1 MQLIFLDT
9 ETTGN
14 EPAKDRLVQV
24 CYKMKEGDGWQTKV
38 GYFKPP
44 MPVSVKAMSITH
56 ITDKMLE
63 DKEAFAESQMKKDLE
78 FLLSGATLVAH
89 NAKFDIAML
98 ENEGLKVP
106 NFICTLRVA
115 RALDT
120 KNAIP
125 EYNLQFLRYYLG
137 LEIEGNPHDA
147 EGDVNVLIAVYDR
160 LFMKMRE
167 TEPDDESALKKM
179 IEISSRP
186 TLFTYFN
193 FGKHT
198 GKKIEEVAQTNKD
211 YLEWLLNQKIADGGT
226 DEDWIYTLRH
236 YLGK

>member
-1 MQLIFLDT
+1 MPLIFLDT

-14 EPAKDRLVQV
+14 DPAKDRLVQV
-24 CYKMKEGDGWQTKV
+24 CYKLKEGEGWQTKV
-38 GYFKPP
+38 GYFKPTMP
-44 MPVSVKAMSITH
+44 MSVKAMSITH

-63 DKEAFAESQMKKDLE
+63 GKEAFADSQMKKDLE
-78 FLLSGATLVAH
+78 FLLSGSTLVAH

-106 NFICTLRVA
+106 SFICTLRVA

-147 EGDVNVLIAVYDR
+147 EGDVNVLIAVYER
-160 LFMKMRE
+160 LFAKVRE
-167 TEPDDESALKKM
+167 EEPDDESALKKM

-193 FGKHT
+193 FGKHN
-198 GKKIEEVAQTNKD
+198 GKEIKEVAKTNPD
-211 YLEWLLNQKIADGGT
+211 YLEWLLNQKMTDGGT
-226 DEDWIYTLRH
+226 DEDWIYTLKY
-236 YLGK
+236 YLKK